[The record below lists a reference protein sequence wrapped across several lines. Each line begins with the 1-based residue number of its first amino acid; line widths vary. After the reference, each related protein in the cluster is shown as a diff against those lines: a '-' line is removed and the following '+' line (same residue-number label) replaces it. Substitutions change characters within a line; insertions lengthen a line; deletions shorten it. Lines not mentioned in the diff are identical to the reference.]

1 MIPNRRRPSNNHTMA
16 ATPRLPF
23 LWPMLFKPLKAP
35 CTRPPSLS
43 RRTPARRFAT
53 TRRACEESIAQR
65 YGKAQEPA
73 PHLRDQELATEAD
86 DLVGRRPEP
95 AEEDEEEEE
104 IPASTILPTPAKRI
118 EAEPPEQPTS
128 ALPPDPPKAP
138 DAKPMETILH
148 MPSPQEQAERRP
160 PHLKTPPYV
169 HHFDTYSLVKDLT
182 ESGFSQAQSVTVM
195 KAVRDILTDN
205 MELARD
211 GLVSKSNIENET
223 YLFRAAC
230 SELRTEV
237 DNTRKAEVE
246 RMRSERNQ
254 LQHEVDILSQRMGQ
268 ETTHLKDELKGLF
281 DDRKMA
287 VRNEQ
292 RHMESQVVYPSLWC
306 FCHIR

>member
-1 MIPNRRRPSNNHTMA
+1 MRPSN
-16 ATPRLPF
+16 
-23 LWPMLFKPLKAP
+23 
-35 CTRPPSLS
+35 LS
-43 RRTPARRFAT
+43 RRTPARPFAT

-73 PHLRDQELATEAD
+73 PHLRDQEPVNEAD
-86 DLVGRRPEP
+86 EYVSRQPEP
-95 AEEDEEEEE
+95 AEEEEEEE
-104 IPASTILPTPAKRI
+104 IPTATILPTPARRV
-118 EAEPPEQPTS
+118 EAESPDQP
-128 ALPPDPPKAP
+128 APAPPPDPPKAP
-138 DAKPMETILH
+138 DAKPIETILH
-148 MPSPQEQAERRP
+148 MPSPQEEAERKP

-182 ESGFSQAQSVTVM
+182 ESGFSQAQSVTIM

-211 GLVSKSNIENET
+211 GLISKSNIENET

-230 SELRTEV
+230 SELQTEV

-254 LQHEVDILSQRMGQ
+254 LQHEVDILNQRMGQ
-268 ETTHLKDELKGLF
+268 ETSHLKDELKGLF

-292 RHMESQVVYPSLWC
+292 RHMESQVSLSLLFCCTVYTPG
-306 FCHIR
+306 